1 MTKVNADKLRSRQD
15 LEIARQLMET
25 KAVKRINETIE
36 KREEKG
42 PMGTRRRLLATS
54 VRISRNMAPWLH
66 EMADDCIAKLGV
78 EIPLELYVY
87 SSPTFNAACVKPEDG
102 RLFIMFSSSLLEAF
116 EGSELRFV
124 LGHEL
129 GHYLYGHHDIPIG
142 YLLKGQANPGPKL
155 ALQLTTWSR
164 YAEISADRAGAHCAQ
179 DPIGVARSLFKLA
192 SGLSGKLVQFNIE
205 EFMQQVDEM
214 QVEDATP
221 GQGAPA
227 EDWFM
232 THPFSPLR
240 VKALKLF
247 DNSELAIR
255 DGEKTAAPEKSPVKS
270 PVKSIDELEA
280 GVQVLMTMME
290 PSYLEGRTDIAENM
304 RRLLFAGAIAVANAN
319 GDITDNEIAVFEK
332 FFGPRTFSTDLDIDK
347 LIDGL
352 PSRIAQVQSTTTVAQ
367 RMQIIRDLCTVAR
380 ADKVVKADEIRVIES
395 IAKQLEVPEHFVA
408 QAVELEI
415 ELD

>member
-1 MTKVNADKLRSRQD
+1 MVKMNADNLRSKQD
-15 LEIARQLMET
+15 VEISRQLMET
-25 KAVKRINETIE
+25 KAVKRINEAIE

-78 EIPLELYVY
+78 DIPLELYVY

-102 RLFIMFSSSLLEAF
+102 KLFIMFSSSLLEAF

-179 DPIGVARSLFKLA
+179 DSIGVARSLFKLA

-214 QVEDATP
+214 QIEDAEP

-240 VKALKLF
+240 VRALKLF
-247 DNSELAIR
+247 DNSVLAVK
-255 DGEKTAAPEKSPVKS
+255 GGKSV
-270 PVKSIDELEA
+270 DELEA

-290 PSYLEGRTDIAENM
+290 PSYLEGRTDTAENM

-319 GDITDNEIAVFEK
+319 DTITELEIAVFEK
-332 FFGPRTFSTDLDIDK
+332 FFGPRTFSTDLDIDQ
-347 LIDGL
+347 LIASL
-352 PSRIAQVQSTTTVAQ
+352 PARVSPVLSNTTLAQ

-380 ADKVVKADEIRVIES
+380 ADKVVKPEEIKVIES
-395 IAKQLEVPEHFVA
+395 IAAQLEVPEHFVS

>member
-1 MTKVNADKLRSRQD
+1 MTKMNADHLRSRQD
-15 LEIARQLMET
+15 LEIARQLMEN
-25 KAVKRINETIE
+25 KAVKRVNEMIE

-66 EMADDCIAKLGV
+66 EMADHCIEKLDV
-78 EIPLELYVY
+78 KIPLELYVY
-87 SSPTFNAACVKPEDG
+87 SSPTYNAACVKPEDG
-102 RLFIMFSSSLLEAF
+102 RLFIMFSSSLLESF

-179 DPIGVARSLFKLA
+179 DSIGVARSLFKLA

-205 EFMQQVDEM
+205 EFIQQVDEM
-214 QVEDATP
+214 QVEDAQP
-221 GQGAPA
+221 GQGAPT

-247 DNSELAIR
+247 DHSELAVQ
-255 DGEKTAAPEKSPVKS
+255 GG
-270 PVKSIDELEA
+270 KSIDELEA

-290 PSYLEGRTDIAENM
+290 PSYLEGRTDTAENM
-304 RRLLFAGAIAVANAN
+304 RRLLFSGAIAVANSN
-319 GDITDNEIAVFEK
+319 GDITDQEIAVFEK
-332 FFGPRTFSTDLDIDK
+332 FFGPRTYSDDLDIDK
-347 LIDGL
+347 LIAGL
-352 PSRIAQVQSTTTVAQ
+352 PSRVEQVLSTTTIAQ
-367 RMQIIRDLCTVAR
+367 RMQIVRDLCTVAR
-380 ADKVVKADEIRVIES
+380 ADKIVKQEEIAVIES
-395 IAKQLEVPEHFVA
+395 IANQLDVPQHFVS

>member
-1 MTKVNADKLRSRQD
+1 MAKMNADNLRSKQD
-15 LEIARQLMET
+15 VEISRQLMET
-25 KAVKRINETIE
+25 KAVKRINEAIE

-78 EIPLELYVY
+78 DIPLELYVY

-102 RLFIMFSSSLLEAF
+102 KLFIMFSSSLLEAF

-214 QVEDATP
+214 QIEDAEP

-240 VKALKLF
+240 VRALKLF
-247 DNSELAIR
+247 DNSELAVK
-255 DGEKTAAPEKSPVKS
+255 GGKSV
-270 PVKSIDELEA
+270 DELEA

-290 PSYLEGRTDIAENM
+290 PSYLEGRTDTAENM

-319 GDITDNEIAVFEK
+319 NTITELEIAVFEK
-332 FFGPRTFSTDLDIDK
+332 FFGPRTFSTDLDIDQ
-347 LIDGL
+347 IIASL
-352 PSRIAQVQSTTTVAQ
+352 PSRVSPVLANTTIAQ

-380 ADKVVKADEIRVIES
+380 ADKVVKPEEIKVIES
-395 IAKQLEVPEHFVA
+395 IAAQLEVPEHFVS

>member
-1 MTKVNADKLRSRQD
+1 MVKMNADNLRSKQD
-15 LEIARQLMET
+15 VEISRQLMET
-25 KAVKRINETIE
+25 KAVKRINEAIE

-78 EIPLELYVY
+78 DIPLELYVY

-102 RLFIMFSSSLLEAF
+102 KLFIMFSSSLLEAF
-116 EGSELRFV
+116 EGAELRFV

-179 DPIGVARSLFKLA
+179 DSIGVARSLFKLA

-214 QVEDATP
+214 QIEDAEP

-240 VKALKLF
+240 VRALKLF
-247 DNSELAIR
+247 DNSVLAVK
-255 DGEKTAAPEKSPVKS
+255 GGKSV
-270 PVKSIDELEA
+270 DELEA

-290 PSYLEGRTDIAENM
+290 PSYLEGRTDTAENM

-319 GDITDNEIAVFEK
+319 DTITELEIAVFEK
-332 FFGPRTFSTDLDIDK
+332 FFGPRTFSTDLDIDQ
-347 LIDGL
+347 LIASL
-352 PSRIAQVQSTTTVAQ
+352 PARVSPVLSNTTLAQ

-380 ADKVVKADEIRVIES
+380 ADKVVKPEEIKVIES
-395 IAKQLEVPEHFVA
+395 IAAQLEVPGHFVS

>member
-1 MTKVNADKLRSRQD
+1 MTKMNADNLRSKQD
-15 LEIARQLMET
+15 LEISRQLMET
-25 KAVKRINETIE
+25 KAVKRINEAIE

-66 EMADDCIAKLGV
+66 EMADDCIKKLGV

-87 SSPTFNAACVKPEDG
+87 SSPSYNAACVKPEEG

-179 DPIGVARSLFKLA
+179 DSIGVARALFKLA

-214 QVEDATP
+214 QVEDAEP

-240 VKALKLF
+240 VRALKLF
-247 DNSELAIR
+247 DHSELA
-255 DGEKTAAPEKSPVKS
+255 VKGG
-270 PVKSIDELEA
+270 KSIDELEA

-290 PSYLEGRTDIAENM
+290 PSYLEGRTDTAENM
-304 RRLLFAGAIAVANAN
+304 RRLLFAGAIAVANAK
-319 GDITDNEIAVFEK
+319 DSITDSEIAVFEK
-332 FFGPRTFSTDLDIDK
+332 FFGPRTFSTDLNIDQ
-347 LIDGL
+347 LIEGL
-352 PSRIAQVQSTTTVAQ
+352 PARISQVLSMTTVAQ

-380 ADKVVKADEIRVIES
+380 ADKVVNPEEIKVIES
-395 IAKQLEVPEHFVA
+395 IASQLEVPAHFVS

>member
-1 MTKVNADKLRSRQD
+1 MNADDLRSRQD
-15 LEIARQLMET
+15 LEIAKQLMQVKE
-25 KAVKRINETIE
+25 VKRINEIIE

-54 VRISRNMAPWLH
+54 VRLSRNMAPWLH
-66 EMADDCIAKLGV
+66 EMADDCIAALGV
-78 EIPLELYVY
+78 KIPLELYVY
-87 SSPTFNAACVKPEDG
+87 ASPSFNAACVKPEDG

-142 YLLKGQANPGPKL
+142 YLLNGQARPSPKL

-179 DPIGVARSLFKLA
+179 DPVGVARSLFKLA

-214 QVEDATP
+214 QLEDATP

-240 VKALKLF
+240 VRALKLF
-247 DNSELAIR
+247 DHSVLADK
-255 DGEKTAAPEKSPVKS
+255 DGC
-270 PVKSIDELEA
+270 SIEELEA

-290 PSYLEGRTDIAENM
+290 PSYLEGRTDASENM
-304 RRLLFAGAIAVANAN
+304 RRLLFAAAITVANAN
-319 GDITDNEIAVFEK
+319 GKISDKEIAVFEK
-332 FFGPRTFSTDLDIDK
+332 FFGERAFSDELNLEKLASDL
-347 LIDGL
+347 
-352 PSRIAQVQSTTTVAQ
+352 PERIKQTKELTTIAQ
-367 RMQIIRDLCTVAR
+367 RMQIIRDLCTVA
-380 ADKVVKADEIRVIES
+380 KADNNQSVKELKAIKS
-395 IAKQLEVPEHFVA
+395 IAHDLEVPEHFVV
-408 QAVELEI
+408 QAMSI
-415 ELD
+415 EQGLD

>member
-1 MTKVNADKLRSRQD
+1 
-15 LEIARQLMET
+15 
-25 KAVKRINETIE
+25 
-36 KREEKG
+36 
-42 PMGTRRRLLATS
+42 
-54 VRISRNMAPWLH
+54 
-66 EMADDCIAKLGV
+66 MADDCIAKLGV
-78 EIPLELYVY
+78 DIPLELYVY
-87 SSPTFNAACVKPEDG
+87 SSPTFNAADVKPEDG
-102 RLFIMFSSSLLEAF
+102 KLFIMFSSSLLEAF
-116 EGSELRFV
+116 EGAELRFV

-214 QVEDATP
+214 QIEDAEP

-240 VKALKLF
+240 VRALKLF
-247 DNSELAIR
+247 DNSVLAVK
-255 DGEKTAAPEKSPVKS
+255 GGKSV
-270 PVKSIDELEA
+270 DELEA

-290 PSYLEGRTDIAENM
+290 PSYLEGRTDTAENM

-319 GDITDNEIAVFEK
+319 DTITELEIAVFEK
-332 FFGPRTFSTDLDIDK
+332 FFGPRTFSTDLDIDQ
-347 LIDGL
+347 IIASL
-352 PSRIAQVQSTTTVAQ
+352 PSRVSPVLANTTIAQ

-380 ADKVVKADEIRVIES
+380 ADKVVKPEEIKVIES
-395 IAKQLEVPEHFVA
+395 IAAQLEVPEHFVS